1 MHEERNERAGAAL
14 GALERYRREA
24 DADGTAAGCLLE
36 GVRRLEA
43 DRLGRRRAELVGR
56 AVREGGLEWSDAEQ
70 VYAVSEE
77 EGLDPAFAFQLVRC
91 GVGVRWPGDA
101 PLAATTLDAEVPPE
115 WVAPPATTPPPE
127 SARREWRLRAS
138 FRRLRRLLEERKTPE
153 DALLAFVDEPDVDA
167 SGY

>member
-1 MHEERNERAGAAL
+1 MHEERSERAGAAL

-24 DADGTAAGCLLE
+24 EADGTGASCLLD

-43 DRLGRRRAELVGR
+43 DRVGRRRAELVER
-56 AVREGGLEWSDAEQ
+56 AVRQGGLEWSEAEE
-70 VYAVSEE
+70 VYQVSED
-77 EGLDPAFAFQLVRC
+77 EGLDPAFAFQLVFC
-91 GVGVRWPGDA
+91 GVGVRWPGEA
-101 PLAATTLDAEVPPE
+101 PLAGTTLDAEVTPE
-115 WVAPPATTPPPE
+115 WLAPPTPTAPE

-153 DALLAFVDEPDVDA
+153 EALQAFVDEPDVDA